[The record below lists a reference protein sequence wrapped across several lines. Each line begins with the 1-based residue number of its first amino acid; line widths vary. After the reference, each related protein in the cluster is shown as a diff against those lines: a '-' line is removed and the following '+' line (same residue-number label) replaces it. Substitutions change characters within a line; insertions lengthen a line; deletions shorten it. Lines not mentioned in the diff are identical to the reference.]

1 MIFHLILYNMQV
13 QYTCNLLRLLFIH
26 FFRERRGR
34 HFLYLKIVNS
44 QIRYKQQT
52 VRLFEDNSND
62 EKSSALTR
70 KRYLPYKTCRTKVK
84 FEHEFFLLTNLK
96 YLFLIS
102 ILDSAD
108 QLMLH
113 ILLQSHL
120 NCLQQVIVTIPWQ
133 WNQGFKFLHYLFS
146 HNTQFWNVI
155 CFLKILS

>member
-52 VRLFEDNSND
+52 VRLSEDNSND

-84 FEHEFFLLTNLK
+84 FEHEFFLLANLK

-120 NCLQQVIVTIPWQ
+120 NCLQQVIVTIP
-133 WNQGFKFLHYLFS
+133 
-146 HNTQFWNVI
+146 
-155 CFLKILS
+155 